1 MSSELFQSELA
12 SSTARW
18 RAKVADILL
27 NLTSA
32 GRRSHKVDAGHEPG
46 ALARVSSVHRRGISS
61 LVVGRFA
68 RTMVARASGGSAALT
83 RLWPG
88 RTDRLIIA
96 PHDLRTADATRAAE
110 IYAGR
115 FVFAGK
121 IVTSHGRSIFDI
133 EPPSDDWEA
142 ALFGFGWLRHLRAAD
157 TAITRANARSLVDDW
172 LGNMARHRPVGRR
185 PEVTARRVISLLSQA
200 PLVLSDTDGKFYRRY
215 LRGLTREIRA
225 LRHAL
230 LDVSDGVPRLQVTIA
245 LCYAALCLA
254 NQARNIRGATKRL
267 SEELQRQ
274 ILPDGGHV
282 SRNPG
287 ALIELLIDLLP
298 LRQTFAAR
306 NIAPPP
312 ALLNAIDRMMP
323 MLRFFRHGDGAIA
336 LFNGMSATPSDLLA
350 TLLAYDDSHGTP
362 MASMPHSGYQRI
374 DAGSTLVIVD
384 AGSPPPPNVSQDAH
398 AGCLSF
404 ELSSGPSRIVINC
417 GMPGT
422 NRESWRAFARSTPA
436 HSTVTCHD
444 TSSCSFVERSAMK
457 KLLQGAPIVSGPSR
471 VENRREEVANGVLLT
486 TSHDGYRDRFGV
498 LHQRVIMVKHD
509 GSRVDGEDTL
519 EPAQGG
525 RHRAAQADYALRF
538 HLHPQVKASRLGD
551 AKGVMLVLPNR
562 EVWTFEAADDKVDLE
577 ESVFLAGNDGPRRST
592 QIVIRQNSIEAP
604 SVRWS
609 FVRSNSSPQATSARR
624 AARREPELPL

>member
-1 MSSELFQSELA
+1 MSSA
-12 SSTARW
+12 
-18 RAKVADILL
+18 
-27 NLTSA
+27 
-32 GRRSHKVDAGHEPG
+32 
-46 ALARVSSVHRRGISS
+46 HRRRISS
-61 LVVGRFA
+61 LILGRFA
-68 RTMVARASGGSAALT
+68 RSTVARASGGAAALG
-83 RLWPG
+83 RLLPG

-96 PHDLRTADATRAAE
+96 PHDLRTADSTRAAE

-121 IVTSHGRSIFDI
+121 IVTCHGRSIFDI

-142 ALFGFGWLRHLRAAD
+142 ALLGFGWLRHLRAAD

-172 LGNMARHRPVGRR
+172 LSNTKRRSAVGRR
-185 PEVTARRVISLLSQA
+185 PDVTARRVISLLSQA
-200 PLVLSDTDGKFYRRY
+200 PLVLGDTDGKFYRRY
-215 LRGLTREIRA
+215 LRGLTREIRT

-230 LDVSDGVPRLQVTIA
+230 LEVADGVPRLQVTIA

-254 NQARNIRGATKRL
+254 NQASNIRGATKRL
-267 SEELQRQ
+267 SDELQRQ
-274 ILPDGGHV
+274 ILPDGGHI

-298 LRQTFAAR
+298 LRQTFSAR

-323 MLRFFRHGDGAIA
+323 MLRFFRHGDGNFA
-336 LFNGMSATPSDLLA
+336 LFNGMSATPTDLLA

-384 AGSPPPPNVSQDAH
+384 AGPPPPANVSQEAH

-404 ELSSGPSRIVINC
+404 ELSSGLSRIVVNC
-417 GMPGT
+417 GLPRT
-422 NRESWRAFARSTPA
+422 NRETWRVFARSTAA
-436 HSTVTCHD
+436 HSSLVCHD

-457 KLLQGAPIVSGPSR
+457 RFLHGAPVVSGPAN
-471 VENRREEVANGVLLT
+471 VDNHREAVAGGTLLN

-498 LHQRVIMVKHD
+498 VHQRMLVVKHD

-519 EPAQGG
+519 QAASG
-525 RHRAAQADYALRF
+525 RHKAANADYALRF
-538 HLHPQVKASRLGD
+538 HLHPSVKANRLAD
-551 AKGVMLVLPNR
+551 AKGVMLVLPNK
-562 EVWTFEAADDKVDLE
+562 EVWTFEAADDTVELE
-577 ESVFLAGNDGPRRST
+577 ETVFLAGNDGARRST

-604 SVRWS
+604 NVRWS
-609 FVRSNSSPQATSARR
+609 FIRSNASPQATSARR